1 MTADGTAWYWC
12 LFKYG
17 EVWRGLA
24 GHGEARRGWARRGKD
39 EGPHSAP
46 LFMNEFRRK
55 ICEARLG

>member
-24 GHGEARRGWARRGKD
+24 GHGEARMRGRIRL
-39 EGPHSAP
+39 
-46 LFMNEFRRK
+46 LF
-55 ICEARLG
+55 L